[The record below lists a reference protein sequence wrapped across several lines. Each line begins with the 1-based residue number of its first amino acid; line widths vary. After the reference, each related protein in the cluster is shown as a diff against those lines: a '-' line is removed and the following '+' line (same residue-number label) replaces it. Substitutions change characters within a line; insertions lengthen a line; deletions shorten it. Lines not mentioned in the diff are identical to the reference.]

1 MRWNNVCI
9 ESIGHVL
16 PARAVTS
23 AELEQAFAPTL
34 RRLGMPAGQL
44 EALSGVKERR
54 WFDPETRPSVVAAM
68 AAEKA
73 MAKANVGPQDIGL
86 LVHTGV
92 SRDYL
97 EPATA
102 AMIGGH
108 LGLPHGCFAFDVTN
122 ACLGFLNGLI
132 VAANAIEQ
140 GQADVALVTCA
151 EIVRE
156 GVSATLARLADPSAT
171 IDTFRDNFAAL
182 TLGEGAA
189 AVVLT
194 SSARSTTQHALHGGV
209 TRSAT
214 EHNTLC
220 LGTHMEM
227 RANAHGLLIHGIDLA
242 VETWP
247 AAAEACGWAPGDIDE
262 FVCHQVSMAHFTHA
276 FSRLDLPLERALL
289 TFPFLGNVG
298 PTSLP
303 LTLALGEA
311 QGRIVPGKELCLY
324 AVGSGLGCI
333 ILGVH
338 W

>member
-9 ESIGHVL
+9 EATGHVL
-16 PARAVTS
+16 PKQVVTS
-23 AELEQAFAPTL
+23 AELEAAFAPTL
-34 RRLGMPAGQL
+34 RRLGMPPGQL

-54 WFDPETRPSVVAAM
+54 WFDSGTMPSTVSAM

-73 MAKANVGPQDIGL
+73 LARAGISVGEVDL
-86 LVHTGV
+86 LVNTSV

-102 AMIGGH
+102 CMIAGH
-108 LGLPHGCFAFDVTN
+108 LKLPHSTFTYDVTN

-132 VAANAIEQ
+132 VAANAIEL
-140 GQADVALVTCA
+140 GQADVAVVTCA
-151 EIVRE
+151 ETVRD
-156 GVSATLARLADPSAT
+156 GVEATLKRLAAPEAT
-171 IDTFRDNFAAL
+171 IDTFRDNFAAM

-189 AVVLT
+189 AFVLT
-194 SSARSTTQHALHGGV
+194 RKDRSQTGHELHGGV
-209 TRSAT
+209 ARSAT

-220 LGTHMEM
+220 LGQYMEM
-227 RANAHGLLIHGIDLA
+227 RANAHGLLVHGVGLA

-247 AAAEACGWAPGDIDE
+247 EAVKACGWDTRPVDE
-262 FVCHQVSMAHFTHA
+262 YVCHQVSMAHFTHA
-276 FSRLDLPLERALL
+276 FSQLNLPLEKALL

-303 LTLALGEA
+303 LTLALGET
-311 QGRIVPGKELCLY
+311 QGRIVPGKELALY

>member
-1 MRWNNVCI
+1 MRWQNVCI
-9 ESIGHVL
+9 EAVGHVL
-16 PARAVTS
+16 PREAVTS
-23 AELEQAFAPTL
+23 DALEDRFAHTL
-34 RRLGMPAGQL
+34 KRLGMPRGQL
-44 EALSGVKERR
+44 EKLSGVKERR
-54 WFDPETRPSVVAAM
+54 WFDEGTTPSIVSAM
-68 AAEKA
+68 ATEKA
-73 MAKANVGPQDIGL
+73 LAKAGLKPSDVGL
-86 LVHTGV
+86 LVNTSV

-102 AMIGGH
+102 CMVGGH
-108 LGLPHGCFAFDVTN
+108 IGLPRGAFAYDVTN
-122 ACLGFLNGLI
+122 ACLGFLNGMI
-132 VAANAIEQ
+132 VAANAIEM
-140 GQADVALVTCA
+140 GQCDVAVVCCA
-151 EIVRE
+151 ETVRD
-156 GVSATLARLADPSAT
+156 GVLATLDRLAAPDAT

-189 AVVLT
+189 AFVLT
-194 SSARSTTQHALHGGV
+194 HKRRSRTGHVLHGGV
-209 TRSAT
+209 ARSAT

-220 LGTHMEM
+220 LGQTMEM
-227 RANAHGLLIHGIDLA
+227 RADAHGLLVHGVGLA

-247 AAAEACGWAPGDIDE
+247 EAVKECGWTPGSVDE
-262 FVCHQVSMAHFTHA
+262 YVCHQVSMAHFTLA
-276 FSRLDLPLERALL
+276 FSRLELPLERALL

-303 LTLALGEA
+303 LTLCLGEA

>member
-1 MRWNNVCI
+1 
-9 ESIGHVL
+9 
-16 PARAVTS
+16 
-23 AELEQAFAPTL
+23 
-34 RRLGMPAGQL
+34 MPRGQL
-44 EALSGVKERR
+44 EKLSGVAERR
-54 WFDPETRPSVVAAM
+54 WFDEGTRPSVVSAM
-68 AAEKA
+68 AGEKA
-73 MAKANVGPQDIGL
+73 LAKAGVAPSEVGL

-102 AMIGGH
+102 AMIAGH
-108 LGLPHGCFAFDVTN
+108 LGLPHECFAYDVTN

-132 VAANAIEQ
+132 VAANAIEL
-140 GQADVALVTCA
+140 GQTDVALVTCA
-151 EIVRE
+151 ETVRE
-156 GVSATLARLADPSAT
+156 GVSATLERLAAADAS

-189 AVVLT
+189 AMVLT
-194 SSARSTTQHALHGGV
+194 HASRSRARHVLHGGV
-209 TRSAT
+209 ARSAT

-220 LGTHMEM
+220 LGQHMEM
-227 RANAHGLLIHGIDLA
+227 RANAHGLLVHGVELA

-247 AAAEACGWAPGDIDE
+247 HAVKACGWGPGAVDE

-276 FSRLDLPLERALL
+276 FARMELPLERALL

-311 QGRIVPGKELCLY
+311 QGRIVPGKELALY